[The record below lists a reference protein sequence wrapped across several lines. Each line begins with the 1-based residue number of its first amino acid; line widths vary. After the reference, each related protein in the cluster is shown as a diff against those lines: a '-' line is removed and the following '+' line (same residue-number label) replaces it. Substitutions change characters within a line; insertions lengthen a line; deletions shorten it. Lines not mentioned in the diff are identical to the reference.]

1 MVDTTF
7 VQFLSLPRT
16 KKELVF
22 YQLADI
28 FLTKPD
34 SFNTWVLLLFM
45 VAFSQYGGQQRGKG
59 SGRSTT
65 FTSQFFDP
73 ESGLEK
79 HFWHRRFV
87 NTAG

>member
-45 VAFSQYGGQQRGKG
+45 VAFSQYG
-59 SGRSTT
+59 SLFDVLLTT
-65 FTSQFFDP
+65 FQKLPLYRSAKRKRKWPLNDF
-73 ESGLEK
+73 
-79 HFWHRRFV
+79 HFPIF
-87 NTAG
+87 